1 MRVKIC
7 GNHLDL
13 RDQILH
19 YAVGRL
25 TCQRLIPCYCHPTI
39 RPRRWWKEKPLKF
52 LHLRSNFHTTQGSAN
67 GSLKQIL
74 ITKQI
79 EPLRYRH
86 LNFDALI
93 RHQIQALSFASFC
106 QEKEE
111 SPSAA
116 SGGKPSVAEKVYG
129 KWWHKPVDE
138 CYKKMSFTLRFK
150 RILSCPGRTGLFSFD
165 SKRNKTAGSQFF
177 YPSQ

>member
-1 MRVKIC
+1 MEGEAVEIFA
-7 GNHLDL
+7 LTV
-13 RDQILH
+13 QI
-19 YAVGRL
+19 
-25 TCQRLIPCYCHPTI
+25 PP
-39 RPRRWWKEKPLKF
+39 
-52 LHLRSNFHTTQGSAN
+52 TQGSAN

-93 RHQIQALSFASFC
+93 RHQVQALGFASFC

-116 SGGKPSVAEKVYG
+116 SRGKAAQREKFSAG
-129 KWWHKPVDE
+129 VDT
-138 CYKKMSFTLRFK
+138 SR
-150 RILSCPGRTGLFSFD
+150 
-165 SKRNKTAGSQFF
+165 
-177 YPSQ
+177 